1 MKLSRNKEVSKS
13 LVLQIIMSLIA
24 TTLSFMWEI
33 RFGIFTLILC
43 SCFVSVYLFTM
54 LRRYKRIAELSNDID
69 RILHGES
76 RVSLEKYSE
85 GELGILQSE
94 IHKMTVRLRE
104 QSNNLKKDKIY
115 LADSIADISH
125 QLRTPL
131 TSVNLLVSL
140 LSEENITQERK
151 QKLTHELYELLS
163 RVDWLITTLL
173 KISKLDAGTVVFQKE
188 EISLEELVSK
198 SVAPLLVPMELRSQ
212 KLEIRAEGKFCGD
225 VSWTCEALGNIVK
238 NCMEHTPDGGEIKI
252 IASENALY
260 SEVIVEDNGKGIL
273 AEDLPHIFE
282 RFYKGKNSSEKSF
295 GIGLNLARMIV
306 TSQNGTVKAEN
317 GEKTGA
323 VFTIR
328 FYKGVV

>member
-1 MKLSRNKEVSKS
+1 MHSR
-13 LVLQIIMSLIA
+13 
-24 TTLSFMWEI
+24 
-33 RFGIFTLILC
+33 
-43 SCFVSVYLFTM
+43 Y
-54 LRRYKRIAELSNDID
+54 RRLAELSNDID
-69 RILHGES
+69 RILHGEGN
-76 RVSLEKYSE
+76 VSLEKYSE

-94 IHKMTVRLRE
+94 IYKMTVRLRE

-140 LSEENITQERK
+140 LSEENITQERR

-163 RVDWLITTLL
+163 RIDWLVSTLL
-173 KISKLDAGTVVFQKE
+173 KISKLDAGTVAFQKE
-188 EISLEELVSK
+188 ELSLDELISK
-198 SVAPLLVPMELRSQ
+198 SVSPLLVPMELRSQ
-212 KLEIRAEGKFCGD
+212 KLEIQTDGSFCGD

-252 IASENALY
+252 TASENSLY
-260 SEVIVEDNGKGIL
+260 AEIIIEDNGKGIL
-273 AEDLPHIFE
+273 TEDLPHVFE
-282 RFYKGKNSSEKSF
+282 RFYKGKNSGEKSF

-306 TSQNGTVKAEN
+306 TSQNGTIKAEN

-328 FYKGVV
+328 FYKGTV